1 MDGSHNPAAQPVLIW
16 LSTPFQTSLPSLL
29 SLTHLCTSLICLLS
43 DNLFPLLLLFCPQ
56 FQQLLLFNASPF
68 PLTNTFHSFCYK
80 FALVMAAI
88 LCERLQQVSPY
99 HYCSHPLLYSLPC
112 LFITGCI
119 DLPIS
124 LTVKLEMSKGV
135 ATRLHCK
142 TCEPGQGDTKTLPC
156 VYRLVIIF
164 NWHTAVKPPIITAS
178 IMRMTN

>member
-1 MDGSHNPAAQPVLIW
+1 MAVIILQHS
-16 LSTPFQTSLPSLL
+16 LSLSDCPHPFKPLYLHSSLSPICALPSSVS
-29 SLTHLCTSLICLLS
+29 SLTIS
-43 DNLFPLLLLFCPQ
+43 FPSFC
-56 FQQLLLFNASPF
+56 FSVHISNSFFNASPF

-80 FALVMAAI
+80 FAFVMAAI

-135 ATRLHCK
+135 ATRLYCK

-156 VYRLVIIF
+156 IYRLVIIF